1 MKKDL
6 IFAPIL
12 LVLGAALFFLR
23 FTRMPAHIAISVVGV
38 LALAAYTVLT
48 RKEWKIK
55 PLEIAMRA
63 FYGVALISGVVMMA
77 VHGVP
82 AIAIAHKVAAVLFL
96 VSIVVLLSSKAF
108 ATKKA

>member
-1 MKKDL
+1 M
-6 IFAPIL
+6 I
-12 LVLGAALFFLR
+12 
-23 FTRMPAHIAISVVGV
+23 
-38 LALAAYTVLT
+38 LAAYTALT

-55 PLEIAMRA
+55 VLEIVMRA
-63 FYGVALISGVVMMA
+63 LYGVALISGIVMMA
-77 VHGVP
+77 VHGVL